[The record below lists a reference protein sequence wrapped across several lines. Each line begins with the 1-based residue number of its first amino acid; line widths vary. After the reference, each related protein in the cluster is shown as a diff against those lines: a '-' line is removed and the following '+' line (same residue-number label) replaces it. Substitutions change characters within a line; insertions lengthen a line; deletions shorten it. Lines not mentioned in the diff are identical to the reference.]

1 MFRCIF
7 FLRGFKIGV
16 FGGYSRRRR
25 RFVQRAAKPCVSC
38 LLSCHGGVFLP
49 DVFSFTTLL
58 GTKSDSDTAWR
69 RAIVVLEQMEE
80 IYRGVDGPGP
90 GHEKNPW
97 GVGGGSSF

>member
-1 MFRCIF
+1 MFRCF
-7 FLRGFKIGV
+7 FSSRPQNRGFWA
-16 FGGYSRRRR
+16 
-25 RFVQRAAKPCVSC
+25 VQSTTTESNEQQNRVSSC

-80 IYRGVDGPGP
+80 IYRGVEGLMDLDMKKTPG
-90 GHEKNPW
+90 GL
-97 GVGGGSSF
+97 GGGSSF

>member
-1 MFRCIF
+1 M
-7 FLRGFKIGV
+7 
-16 FGGYSRRRR
+16 GGTVDDDDDLSNEQQNR
-25 RFVQRAAKPCVSC
+25 VSSC